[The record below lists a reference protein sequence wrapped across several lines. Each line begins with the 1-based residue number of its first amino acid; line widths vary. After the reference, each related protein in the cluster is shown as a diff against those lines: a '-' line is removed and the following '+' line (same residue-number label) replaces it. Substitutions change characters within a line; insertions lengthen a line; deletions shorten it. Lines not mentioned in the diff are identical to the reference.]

1 MRADL
6 NIRIFFIILF
16 LSLTSITFYSTAA
29 NAQPGTS
36 IIRNDDACL
45 VNGAARTPPAD
56 PAKRCEFTPDNQKLT
71 FFRLDLCT
79 SRPTGPTTTAQV
91 NRTNCSTFFKNDS
104 GAETEVKKGIGTA
117 IGTASDYTA
126 LPYGNYTFAIVT
138 MGTTF
143 KFTTSQLFDATMSD
157 RTNSSTTCVT
167 KVSSLGTIY
176 GMENRIS
183 DAAKSN
189 VNCTSGATAAETTIG
204 VNTLTTDGSDNC
216 YHAITFQGTSV
227 NVDAYLL
234 ESDMTL
240 LNGVGE
246 NPSDTDQ
253 IKNGETGCT
262 GGSDHGVSRILGVM
276 PLSKTIKITPQTTG
290 LQIKYNNTRGITMS
304 MTSTTNMI
312 GYFDSAFFDFDLIVR

>member
-16 LSLTSITFYSTAA
+16 LSLISITFYSTAT

-36 IIRNDDACL
+36 ITRNDPACTI
-45 VNGAARTPPAD
+45 NGAARTPAAAD
-56 PAKRCEFTPDNQKLT
+56 NRCEFTPDNQKLT

-79 SRPTGPTTTAQV
+79 SRPTGPTISAQV

-176 GMENRIS
+176 GFENRINT
-183 DAAKSN
+183 AAKSN
-189 VNCTSGATAAETTIG
+189 VDCTASATAAETTIG
-204 VNTLTTDGSDNC
+204 VNTLTMDSDDDC
-216 YHAITFQGTSV
+216 YHAVTFQGTSV
-227 NVDAYLL
+227 NVDAYLV
-234 ESDMTL
+234 ESDLTL
-240 LNGVGE
+240 LDGVGAT
-246 NPSDTDQ
+246 DTDQ
-253 IKNGETGCT
+253 IKNGIAGCT
-262 GGSDHGVSRILGVM
+262 GGADHDIARIIGVM
-276 PLSKTIKITPQTTG
+276 PLATPMKITPQTIG
-290 LQIKYNNTRGITMS
+290 LQIKYNNTRGITKS

-312 GYFDSAFFDFDLIVR
+312 GYFDSAYFDFDLIAR